1 MNYSVMIDLIIMGC
15 AYMVMVWVI
24 INLLKRRKFT
34 LDSDVVPPG
43 KKFTVKIVSDYG
55 EKAEFASLEE
65 QDIKQVIETLVAL
78 KKQKKK
84 GNEDG

>member
-1 MNYSVMIDLIIMGC
+1 MIDLILMGI
-15 AYMVMVWVI
+15 AYLVVVWVM
-24 INLLKRRKFT
+24 INLLKKRNFPV
-34 LDSDVVPPG
+34 DPDMIPPG

-65 QDIKQVIETLVAL
+65 KDIKQVIETLVAL

-84 GNEDG
+84 DNKVD